1 MKKCL
6 AILLSLA
13 LLLSLAACSGSS
25 GSGGSGDSS
34 GGSSGGGDQQQSGSS
49 DSGDAGSGYK
59 IGFAFYNLSNPVW
72 AEVVDEAVSYGA
84 SLGHSVTYVDC
95 GEDAQ
100 RQISQIENFITSGC
114 DVIVLQPIDPASVVS
129 IVKEAQEQGIHVLSY
144 STDFEGAETNLAL
157 DPVATGEALVEMVG
171 AWIDEKYPDGAFDW
185 VFMNI
190 PTIELGVQEG
200 NAVEAAMKERYPN
213 SNLIGTAAVLTTE
226 EGVSAAENFMQAYPD
241 CRVYVG
247 ISAGSGVGGN
257 EALKASVP
265 KDEWDDYG
273 LFSVDAT
280 EQECANIMN
289 GEPQKGSIGL
299 GGGREHGRA
308 MLDLCV
314 RVMAGEKLPRVASL
328 PITMVVAE
336 NAKEYST
343 ETYGTP

>member
-1 MKKCL
+1 MKKLC
-6 AILLSLA
+6 AVLLSLA
-13 LLLSLAACSGSS
+13 LLLSLAACGDNSSGG
-25 GSGGSGDSS
+25 GSGGAGNSSGGT
-34 GGSSGGGDQQQSGSS
+34 GGSSGG
-49 DSGDAGSGYK
+49 DAGTTGYK

-84 SLGHSVTYVDC
+84 TLGHSVTYVDC

-114 DVIVLQPIDPASVVS
+114 DVIVLQPIDPAAVVS
-129 IVKEAQEQGIHVLSY
+129 VVKEAQEAGIHVLSY

-157 DPVATGEALVEMVG
+157 DPIATGEALVEMVSG
-171 AWIDEKYPDGAFDW
+171 WIDEKYPDGAFDW

-200 NAVEAAMKERYPN
+200 DAVEAAMKERYPN

-226 EGVSAAENFMQAYPD
+226 EGVSATENFMQAYPE
-241 CRVYVG
+241 CRLYMG
-247 ISAGSGVGGN
+247 ISAGAGVGGN
-257 EALKASVP
+257 EAIKTSVP
-265 KDEWDDYG
+265 QDEWDDYG

-280 EQECANIMN
+280 EQECANIKN

-314 RVMAGEKLPRVASL
+314 RVMAGEQLPRVASL
-328 PITMVVAE
+328 PITMVTADNVAE
-336 NAKEYST
+336 YASA
-343 ETYGTP
+343 TYGT